1 MIPYH
6 FAVYLDDFGRVQC
19 NWGEG
24 TDVASY
30 AIYRAMGYQ
39 APLPGEAE
47 PIWQGPSDAS
57 SFLDTEVLLPGRYTY
72 RLVAFGAD
80 GAYDSK
86 ADGVVIGDNVFGT
99 VVGPAGQPLPGIEVA
114 MFPRALQID
123 PSVVPA
129 LTLVTDSAGGFSCRL
144 DGGGY
149 YLRYRDPAGIHMEE
163 WYGGAHYLRYN
174 DYIHIYGDDA
184 MVFPE
189 VQLDRKTCV
198 SGTAMSSFTRQP
210 LAGVRVLLQQIRHDT
225 SPPGGTYTR
234 NVTEILTD
242 PDGTYTML
250 MDAGDE
256 YRLEFSGAD
265 HVTTSTA
272 LFSMVPGQQSWGGR
286 VDDAVVRP
294 CPARHDAHGD
304 RSMEAGARAGLVP
317 GH

>member
-1 MIPYH
+1 MRRPAAWRPLLLALLLALMLPASASVAHALPVIPYH

-57 SFLDTEVLLPGRYTY
+57 SFLDTEVLLPGRYAY

-129 LTLVTDSAGGFSCRL
+129 LTLVTDSAGASAVGSTAAATICVPRPSR
-144 DGGGY
+144 DSHGGVV
-149 YLRYRDPAGIHMEE
+149 R
-163 WYGGAHYLRYN
+163 GALPRYN

-189 VQLDRKTCV
+189 VQLDRKT
-198 SGTAMSSFTRQP
+198 M
-210 LAGVRVLLQQIRHDT
+210 RVGNRHVELHPAAACRRT
-225 SPPGGTYTR
+225 SASPAT
-234 NVTEILTD
+234 
-242 PDGTYTML
+242 
-250 MDAGDE
+250 
-256 YRLEFSGAD
+256 
-265 HVTTSTA
+265 
-272 LFSMVPGQQSWGGR
+272 Q
-286 VDDAVVRP
+286 
-294 CPARHDAHGD
+294 ARHEPTGWNVHSTRHGD
-304 RSMEAGARAGLVP
+304 SHCRRRHLHDAAGRR
-317 GH
+317 